1 MKKAYMKP
9 ELLANTI
16 NVESL
21 ICLSI
26 QESPADNSAVLVKER
41 GSRDEA
47 VDADEV
53 IEEINAADAEVTYG
67 NLW

>member
-1 MKKAYMKP
+1 MKKTYMKP
-9 ELLANTI
+9 EILANTI
-16 NVESL
+16 DTESL

-26 QESPADNSAVLVKER
+26 QGGQADDSAVLVKER

-47 VDADEV
+47 LAADEV
-53 IEEINAADAEVTYG
+53 IEEINAADTEVTYG